1 MRSSQ
6 IHKRPLAAAALVS
19 LFLLAY
25 YLVNPFIAQR
35 TGNIA
40 GLTNKAVFVLIHAAA
55 IVCMLAAALSS
66 KKIFYPLAMISF
78 LSILLDNC
86 FFLVKHYAITLSD
99 LSVLLASAGNTT
111 DAISQFSGDF
121 LRSFATTS
129 LFMSSLLLLR
139 WLLGEQQNAN
149 QIVLVLIGASF
160 CLYLVIA
167 VFRGEPS
174 LVALPSNY
182 TLLFG
187 GPVLSLDGM
196 IQAFKTPK
204 PFVAK
209 KRNVPLVEPP
219 KHIILIIDESVEGEK
234 FQQLNK
240 QPFANA
246 FDFGFAFSG
255 ANCSAASNLI
265 LRTGPE
271 DSELSRTIL
280 ATPTLFELAKQA
292 NFKTIFFD
300 LQGVLS
306 DTAVRDYF
314 SNRELAAVDQVV
326 PRTEF
331 GERNFERDIEF
342 AKRFSRLMSKE
353 DKVFAIVNK
362 SGSHFPYAYNLPPGL
377 ARTNEPYATSVSFS
391 TVNFLHEIDRTL
403 RDSTI
408 VFYTS
413 DHGQN
418 FSSKSPHC
426 NGASDST
433 LSEWRVP
440 FLVFLSKDLATI
452 RQTLDRSWNNR
463 ASHFELTETIRV
475 LLGYEAIFNKTLF
488 DPPGT
493 MPSEPYKAYFG
504 PIKGLLGRPA
514 SFREFD
520 WRTLG

>member
-1 MRSSQ
+1 MRSNQ
-6 IHKRPLAAAALVS
+6 INKRPAAAALVS

-25 YLVNPFIAQR
+25 YLANPFLVQR
-35 TGNIA
+35 IGNIA
-40 GLTNKAVFVLIHAAA
+40 SLTNKAVFVLVHAVA
-55 IVCMLAAALSS
+55 IVCMLAAAFSS
-66 KKIFYPLAMISF
+66 KKIFYALATISF
-78 LSILLDNC
+78 LSVLLDNC

-99 LSVLLASAGNTT
+99 LSVLLATAGNTT
-111 DAISQFSGDF
+111 DAISQFHDDF
-121 LRSFATTS
+121 MRSFATAS
-129 LFMSSLLLLR
+129 LLVFSLLLLR
-139 WLLGEQQNAN
+139 WLIREQRYAN
-149 QIVLVLIGASF
+149 QVALVLIGVSF
-160 CLYLVIA
+160 CFYLIIG
-167 VFRGEPS
+167 VFKGEPS

-187 GPVLSLDGM
+187 GPVLSMDSV
-196 IQAFKTPK
+196 IQGFKTPK

-234 FQQLNK
+234 FRQLNK
-240 QPFANA
+240 QPFANVV
-246 FDFGFAFSG
+246 DFGFALSG

-265 LRTGPE
+265 LRAGP
-271 DSELSRTIL
+271 DGSELSTTIL
-280 ATPTLFELAKQA
+280 ATPTLFELAKQS
-292 NFKTIFFD
+292 NFKTVFFD

-314 SNRELAAVDQVV
+314 SNRELAAVDQVY
-326 PRTEF
+326 RRAEF
-331 GERNFERDIEF
+331 GERNFERDIGF
-342 AKRFSRLMSKE
+342 AKRFSSIMSKE
-353 DKVFAIVNK
+353 NNVFAIVNK
-362 SGSHFPYAYNLPPGL
+362 SGSHFPYASNLPPGL

-391 TVNFLHEIDRTL
+391 TVEFLHEIDSTL
-403 RDSTI
+403 PDSTI

-418 FSSKSPHC
+418 FLGKSPHC

-440 FLVFLSKDLATI
+440 LIVFLSKDLTAI

-475 LLGYEAIFNKTLF
+475 LLGYEAMFNKTLF

-493 MPSEPYKAYFG
+493 MPSQPYKAYFG

-520 WRTLG
+520 RNTLG